1 MNDFQK
7 HLEIMKEK
15 LRATRRA
22 YRDEEFTVVG
32 DLAIKVVEQALEA
45 EAARDRKHLGDHRKR
60 FELAEEIFPGRM
72 FNEMRKLWFIY
83 GDLGYDGTN
92 GNKAERAMRILEEI
106 VQFFE
111 KRWGIE
117 IE

>member
-1 MNDFQK
+1 
-7 HLEIMKEK
+7 
-15 LRATRRA
+15 
-22 YRDEEFTVVG
+22 
-32 DLAIKVVEQALEA
+32 
-45 EAARDRKHLGDHRKR
+45 
-60 FELAEEIFPGRM
+60 M
-72 FNEMRKLWFIY
+72 FIEMRKLWFIY